1 MQRLLAIFAVFL
13 TVQPL
18 VGCTHLNPPPTYP
31 HEDPAFAAAK
41 GAQPGLDTDPPVP
54 TVLMPGDTLTVRT
67 ISNQSEVYEG
77 LVVDSEG
84 KVHVPV
90 IGPAQVSGLAPQQAE
105 RTIEGMMQKVDR
117 FVRVNVLITEWGGHF
132 ATVIGAVVEEGT
144 KTLSPGMRLAELI
157 AAAGGPVR
165 TTETTVTYFADLDGS
180 RLVRDGQ
187 VVPVNLRLALNGDP
201 RHNVF
206 IHAGDQLFVP
216 PGLDNRVAVFG
227 NDQDRHGSMLVFR
240 PGMRLT
246 EAIAMGGGLNKTSD
260 EEDIRIVRGNLKKP
274 LVYRFD
280 VDALVSGKT
289 GDVEMAPGDVVYV
302 TRHWSSVFKDVVDS
316 MSPLITAGVSALNVF
331 FFYKQWK
338 TSVEVGDR
346 QTQIAACSALTDEA
360 AKTKCLMGVN

>member
-1 MQRLLAIFAVFL
+1 MQRFLAIFAVFL
-13 TVQPL
+13 IVQPL
-18 VGCTHLNPPPTYP
+18 AACTNLRPPPTYP
-31 HEDPAFAAAK
+31 HEDPDYLAAK
-41 GAQPGLDTDPPVP
+41 GVQPGLDTDPPVP

-67 ISNQSEVYEG
+67 ISNQSEIYEG

-105 RTIEGMMQKVDR
+105 RTVEGMMQKVDR
-117 FVRVNVLITEWGGHF
+117 FVRVNVLVTEWGGHF
-132 ATVIGAVVEEGT
+132 ATVIGAVVQEGT
-144 KTLSPGMRLAELI
+144 KTLSPGMRLAELV

-165 TTETTVTYFADLDGS
+165 TTESTVTYFADMDGA

-187 VVPVNLRLALNGDP
+187 VVPVNLRLALSGDP

-227 NDQDRHGSMLVFR
+227 NDQDRHGAMLVFR
-240 PGMRLT
+240 PGLRLT
-246 EAIAMGGGLNKTSD
+246 EALATGGGLNKTSD
-260 EEDIRIVRGNLKKP
+260 EEDIRIVRGSLKKP

-289 GDVEMAPGDVVYV
+289 GDIELAPGDVVYV
-302 TRHWSSVFKDVVDS
+302 TRHWSSVFKDIVDS
-316 MSPLITAGVSALNVF
+316 LSPLITAGVSALNVF
-331 FFYKQWK
+331 FFYKQYK
-338 TSVEVGDR
+338 LQITNSN
-346 QTQIAACSALTDEA
+346 TQNKISGCALLTDEGA
-360 AKTKCLMGVN
+360 RAECLQGI

>member
-1 MQRLLAIFAVFL
+1 MQRFFTIFAVFL
-13 TVQPL
+13 IVQPL
-18 VGCTHLNPPPTYP
+18 AACANLKPPPTYP
-31 HEDPAFAAAK
+31 GEDPDYLAAK
-41 GAQPGLDTDPPVP
+41 GAASGLDTDPPVP
-54 TVLMPGDTLTVRT
+54 TVIMPGDTLTVRT

-117 FVRVNVLITEWGGHF
+117 FVRVNVLVTEWGGHF

-144 KTLSPGMRLAELI
+144 KTLSPGMRLAELV

-165 TTETTVTYFADLDGS
+165 TTESTVTYFADLDGA

-187 VVPVNLRLALNGDP
+187 VVPVNLRLALSGDP

-216 PGLDNRVAVFG
+216 PGLDNRIAVFG
-227 NDQDRHGSMLVFR
+227 NDDTRTGKMLVYR

-246 EAIAMGGGLNKTSD
+246 EALAEGGGLNKTSD
-260 EEDIRIVRGNLKKP
+260 EEDIRIVRGPLKKP

-280 VDALVSGKT
+280 VDALITGKM
-289 GDVEMAPGDVVYV
+289 GDVELAPGDVVFV
-302 TRHWSSVFKDVVDS
+302 TRHWSAVLNEIVSTL
-316 MSPLITAGVSALNVF
+316 SPVITAGTSVLTTY
-331 FFYKQWK
+331 FFYKQY
-338 TSVEVGDR
+338 TLAS
-346 QTQIAACSALTDEA
+346 EA
-360 AKTKCLMGVN
+360 ASDQRQIQCIDAGFDKNCNPL

>member
-1 MQRLLAIFAVFL
+1 
-13 TVQPL
+13 
-18 VGCTHLNPPPTYP
+18 
-31 HEDPAFAAAK
+31 
-41 GAQPGLDTDPPVP
+41 
-54 TVLMPGDTLTVRT
+54 MPGDTLTVRT

-117 FVRVNVLITEWGGHF
+117 FVRVNVLVTNWGGHF
-132 ATVIGAVVEEGT
+132 ATVIGAVVTEGT

-165 TTETTVTYFADLDGS
+165 TTQTTVTYFADLDGA

-187 VVPVNLRLALNGDP
+187 VVPVNLRLALSGDP

-206 IHAGDQLFVP
+206 VHPGDQLFVP

-227 NDQDRHGSMLVFR
+227 NDQDRHGAMLVFR

-246 EAIAMGGGLNKTSD
+246 EALATGGGLNKTSD
-260 EEDIRIVRGNLKKP
+260 EEDIRIVRGSLKKP
-274 LVYRFD
+274 LVYKFD
-280 VDALVSGKT
+280 VDAMVSGKT
-289 GDVEMAPGDVVYV
+289 GDIELAPGDVVYV

-316 MSPLITAGVSALNVF
+316 LSPLITAGVSALNVF
-331 FFYKQWK
+331 FFYKQYR
-338 TSVEVGDR
+338 VQADNAQR
-346 QTQIAACSALTDEA
+346 QTQISACSALPSDEDRVA
-360 AKTKCLMGVN
+360 CLTAL